1 MVHQGAVR
9 SVLATIMI
17 VVGLFQACGG
27 RPEGEAGTIRG
38 RLCYPSEYIPAMT
51 VYARD
56 VNTGDTVTVEVP
68 ENTAQYELA
77 VPGEATYHVFA
88 WTVDGLGGSYS
99 RFVTCGLNVE
109 CTDHSLIPVAVGAG
123 QAVGGVDVCDFY
135 GGPVPEP

>member
-9 SVLATIMI
+9 SALATIMI